1 MMLRNEV
8 LENNALQNVPTST
21 LRGRLARPYHWIV
34 QRIVYSI
41 AATGVH
47 PGFFTTASVVA
58 YLWACVLFASGKF
71 PLAALAMIIGG
82 ICDLLDGPVAARQ
95 HRLTLFA
102 HFLDSVLDRYA
113 DLIVFVGLLVYF
125 ARVNRFLD
133 AIVTGAAMAGAVLAS
148 YAQARAES
156 LIPSCNVG
164 FWRRPERV
172 VLLIA
177 CALFSHV
184 MLALWVLAVGANI
197 TVVHRILY
205 TWKHTR
211 ENSGAGLSSAFSAA
225 LRPPIPDASAPLSP
239 SAGSRA

>member
-1 MMLRNEV
+1 MTNITDLFK
-8 LENNALQNVPTST
+8 T
-21 LRGRLARPYHWIV
+21 LRGRLAHPYHWIV

>member
-1 MMLRNEV
+1 
-8 LENNALQNVPTST
+8 LENDVLQNVLQNPPLNT
-21 LRGRLARPYHWIV
+21 LRRRLARSYRWLV
-34 QRIVYSI
+34 QRVVYAI

-47 PGFFTTASVVA
+47 PGVFTTGSVIA

-82 ICDLLDGPVAARQ
+82 GCDLLDGPVAARQ

-172 VLLIA
+172 ILLIA
-177 CALFSHV
+177 CALASHV
-184 MLALWVLAVGANI
+184 MLALWVLAIGANI
-197 TVVHRILY
+197 TVIHRILY
-205 TWKHTR
+205 TWNRTR
-211 ENSGAGLSSAFSAA
+211 ENPGAEMTPAFSVPM
-225 LRPPIPDASAPLSP
+225 PPTLPETAPLSR